1 LPFLIP
7 NLSTKER
14 QELLQALNYLNL
26 AEIKSFCNKHSIP
39 YTIVFETADGN
50 RSKTTDVDRK
60 GLILNRMRHFLKT
73 GEILGE
79 TCFRSTVVCFDAL
92 PRKLVASDRLF
103 YGQFSKKNRTLIALL
118 RNLTH
123 GKFADGA
130 IARILAR
137 EYWTRGDAPT
147 LKEYASAW
155 LEAQREHT
163 KPNPE
168 WAFLSD
174 RAYKTVGSDWKKMR
188 TSKAKRVIKIL
199 NTITATK
206 RPRK

>member
-79 TCFRSTVVCFDAL
+79 TCFRS
-92 PRKLVASDRLF
+92 
-103 YGQFSKKNRTLIALL
+103 TLIALL